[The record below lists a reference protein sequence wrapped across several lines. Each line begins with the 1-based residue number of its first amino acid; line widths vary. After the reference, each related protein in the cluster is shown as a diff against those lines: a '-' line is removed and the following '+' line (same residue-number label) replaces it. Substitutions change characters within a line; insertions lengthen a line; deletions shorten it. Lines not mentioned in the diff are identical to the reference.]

1 MAHKVRPTKTFVKKV
16 VALNSWLEV
25 EWGIKVARV
34 FQEKL
39 EHTVSIIVEQPGIGS
54 RSKKNETVRKLLVTK
69 HNRLY
74 YRITDTTIILL
85 TLIDTRQH
93 PKKNKYE

>member
-1 MAHKVRPTKTFVKKV
+1 MAHKIRPTKTFLKKV

-25 EWGIKVARV
+25 EWGIKVARD

-39 EHTVSIIVEQPGIGS
+39 EHTVSIIVEQPAIGS

-74 YRITDTTIILL
+74 YRVTNSEVILL

-93 PKKNKYE
+93 PNKNKYE

>member
-1 MAHKVRPTKTFVKKV
+1 MAHKVRPTKTFLNKV
-16 VALNSWLEV
+16 VALNSWLER
-25 EWGIKVARV
+25 EWGIKVARK
-34 FQEKL
+34 FQEQL
-39 EHTVSIIVEQPGIGS
+39 EHPLSIIVEQPGIGS

-85 TLIDTRQH
+85 TLIDAHQH